1 MSWNFS
7 YRMNQQQSYFNVQY
21 DENGNIENRALRENA
36 LRENALRENA
46 LRENALR
53 ENTNGQSPSLLGRL
67 MLEAVSGIMNRVVRN
82 LSTEIETNLM
92 RSDVFSQQQANN
104 RPQFIVIRHKNMP
117 NKKEHTSCP
126 ICFDD
131 YTDNCFVLETE
142 CKHHFHEE
150 CLEKWTE
157 RNNTCPICRT
167 NVI

>member
-1 MSWNFS
+1 
-7 YRMNQQQSYFNVQY
+7 MNQNQSYFNVQY
-21 DENGNIENRALRENA
+21 DENGNIENRVMRENALRDNPVRENA
-36 LRENALRENA
+36 LRENPVRENA
-46 LRENALR
+46 LRENPVRENALR
-53 ENTNGQSPSLLGRL
+53 ENGQSPSLLGRI

-92 RSDVFSQQQANN
+92 RSNVFSQ
-104 RPQFIVIRHKNMP
+104 PQYIVIRHKNMP
-117 NKKEHTSCP
+117 NKKDHTSCP

-131 YTDNCFVLETE
+131 YTDNSFVLETE